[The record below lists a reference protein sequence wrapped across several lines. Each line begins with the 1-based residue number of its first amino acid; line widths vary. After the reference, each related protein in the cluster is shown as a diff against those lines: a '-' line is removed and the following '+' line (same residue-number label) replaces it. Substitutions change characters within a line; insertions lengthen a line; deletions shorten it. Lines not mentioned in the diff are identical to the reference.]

1 MEDLK
6 DYKEHIQFCEYCGN
20 IITDDGR
27 CPDPEC
33 VHNLLMDVL
42 GELDENK
49 QENIAPVAE
58 DTTTKTD
65 DTEQVEENIDT
76 KPATAGQDDSQKD
89 EKGAK

>member
-27 CPDPEC
+27 CPDLEC

-42 GELDENK
+42 GELD
-49 QENIAPVAE
+49 
-58 DTTTKTD
+58 D
-65 DTEQVEENIDT
+65 DTQEDNIE
-76 KPATAGQDDSQKD
+76 AGQDDSRKD
-89 EKGAK
+89 EEGAE